1 MKKILLSIF
10 TLFTFSIAISQDIE
24 SDLVA
29 HFKFCGDLND
39 ASGNNNHG
47 EFMGQGTL
55 TFGSDHTGNTNSAL
69 QLNGANQYVS
79 VPSTESL
86 DSPVEEVTVA
96 LWFNYTSAYN
106 GWITPLTKT
115 NTRDV
120 ADRQYGFGINE
131 NTGRAYL
138 TTYYVGAHEFQPNTW
153 YHAVITVTESEYHF
167 YINGELI
174 ESGIPEDPI
183 IQNNQPLEIGR
194 EEPVV
199 TEFYNGLLDD
209 IRIYSRALSV
219 EEVGL
224 VMNADGCNSNSI
236 SENDWSGRVE
246 IYPNPAKNLI
256 NFNFDKYAQEREVY
270 IYNSLGQLVL
280 QQSINEIHHQIDI
293 SELQNGLYQIMIKG
307 EEGIYA
313 NSIIKN

>member
-10 TLFTFSIAISQDIE
+10 TLFTFAFAISQDIA

-29 HFKFCGDLND
+29 HYKFCGDLND
-39 ASGNNNHG
+39 ASGHNNHG
-47 EFMGQGTL
+47 EFMGISSL
-55 TFGSDHTGNTNSAL
+55 TFGSDHMGNSNSAL
-69 QLNGANQYVS
+69 LLNGLDQYVS
-79 VPSTESL
+79 VPSSESL

-96 LWFNYTSAYN
+96 LWFNYTSDYN

-120 ADRQYGFGINE
+120 ADRQYGFGIQE
-131 NTGRAYL
+131 ATGKAYM
-138 TTYYVGAHEFQPNTW
+138 TTYYNGQYDFQPNTW
-153 YHAVITVTESEYHF
+153 YHAAITVTESEYHF
-167 YINGELI
+167 YVNGELI
-174 ESGIPEDPI
+174 ESGVPEDPI
-183 IQNNQPLEIGR
+183 IQNNLPLEIGR

-209 IRIYSRALSV
+209 IRIYSRALSG

-236 SENDWSGRVE
+236 SENDWDGRVD
-246 IYPNPAKNLI
+246 IYPNPAKNLL

-270 IYNSLGQLVL
+270 IYNSLGQMVL
-280 QQSINEIHHQIDI
+280 QQSINEVTHQIDI
-293 SELQNGLYQIMIKG
+293 SKLQNGLYQIMIKG
-307 EEGIYA
+307 EEGIYTK
-313 NSIIKN
+313 SIIKY